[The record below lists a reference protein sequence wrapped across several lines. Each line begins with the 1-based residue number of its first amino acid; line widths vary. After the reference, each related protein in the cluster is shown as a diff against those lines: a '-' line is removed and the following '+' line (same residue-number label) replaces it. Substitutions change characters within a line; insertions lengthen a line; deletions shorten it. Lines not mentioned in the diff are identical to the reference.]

1 MELQENVAAYINCI
15 QSPPDED
22 GRHYIKFESG
32 SVCFSD
38 EILYVLY
45 MHHGVDAVNKEMSK
59 QLEMG
64 PDCLFKKST

>member
-22 GRHYIKFESG
+22 GRHYITFEDG

-38 EILYVLY
+38 QLLYVLY
-45 MHHGVDAVNKEMSK
+45 MHHGVNPVNKEMARQFEK
-59 QLEMG
+59 Q
-64 PDCLFKKST
+64 KSNEDV